1 MDWSL
6 LIAAFG
12 GGVLGAALGAV
23 PVFVLTGVLALAGVV
38 GVLGGHPEILQIAFG
53 PVLGPHVSFSGGV
66 AAAAFAAR
74 RGVIERGRDVATP
87 LMGLKRV
94 DVLLVGGAFGSLGYL
109 LALAFAA
116 SGLAAWTDPVAAVV
130 VISNVVARYMFGRT
144 GLLGTV
150 GTPTGRRFRPDDSAS
165 WLPWQQDWAHVLTI
179 GLGVSA
185 VAAALLVRSGLPP
198 GTEAIGFSLSTISL
212 GFLLMGTK
220 VPVTHHISM
229 TAALAVVH
237 GGGVLTGVVFGML
250 GAVLGEVASRATLI
264 HGDTHIDPP
273 AVAIALVATLLL
285 VLRAA
290 GVSLQPF

>member
-38 GVLGGHPEILQIAFG
+38 GVIGGHPEILQIAFG
-53 PVLGPHVSFSGGV
+53 PVLGPHVSFAGGV
-66 AAAAFAAR
+66 AAAAYAAR
-74 RGVIERGRDVATP
+74 RGVIARGRDVGTP
-87 LMGLKRV
+87 LMGLMRP
-94 DVLLVGGAFGSLGYL
+94 DVLLVGGVFGSLGYL
-109 LALAFAA
+109 MLLGLTA
-116 SGLAAWTDPVAAVV
+116 SGVAAWTDPVAAVV
-130 VISNVVARYMFGRT
+130 VISSVVVRYAFGRT
-144 GLLGTV
+144 GLFGTV
-150 GTPTGRRFRPDDSAS
+150 STPGGRLFQPDDAAN

-179 GLGVSA
+179 GFGVSA
-185 VAAALLVRSGLPP
+185 LAAGLVGYSGLPA
-198 GTEAIGFSLSTISL
+198 GTEPIGFALSTISL
-212 GFLLMGTK
+212 GFLLMGNK

-250 GAVLGEVASRATLI
+250 GAVLGEAASRATLI

-273 AVAIALVATLLL
+273 AVAIALVATTLLTL
-285 VLRAA
+285 KALGVVLP
-290 GVSLQPF
+290 PF

>member
-38 GVLGGHPEILQIAFG
+38 GVMAGHPEILQIAFG

-74 RGVIERGRDVATP
+74 RGVIDRGRDVASA
-87 LMGLKRV
+87 LMGLQRI
-94 DVLLVGGAFGSLGYL
+94 DVLLVGGLFGSAGYL
-109 LALAFAA
+109 MLLGLTA
-116 SGLAAWTDPVAAVV
+116 SGAAAWTDPVAAVV
-130 VISNVVARYMFGRT
+130 VVSNVIARLVFGRT
-144 GLLGTV
+144 GLFGKV
-150 GTPTGRRFRPDDSAS
+150 STPTGQRFRPDDSAS

-179 GLGVSA
+179 GFGVAA
-185 VAAALLVRSGLPP
+185 VAAALVARSGLPP
-198 GTEAIGFSLSTISL
+198 GTEAIGFALSTISL
-212 GFLLMGTK
+212 GFLLMGNK

-229 TAALAVVH
+229 TASLGVVH
-237 GGGVLTGVVFGML
+237 GGGVLVGVLFGML
-250 GAVLGEVASRATLI
+250 GAVLGEAASRATLI

-273 AVAIALVATLLL
+273 AVAIALVATLLV
-285 VLRAA
+285 VLRAM
-290 GVSLQPF
+290 GVTLPPI

>member
-109 LALAFAA
+109 LLLACAA
-116 SGLAAWTDPVAAVV
+116 SGIAAWTDPVAAVV
-130 VISNVVARYMFGRT
+130 VASNIVARYMFGRT
-144 GLLGTV
+144 GLLGAV

-179 GLGVSA
+179 GFAVSA
-185 VAAALLVRSGLPP
+185 VAAALLARSGLPP

-229 TAALAVVH
+229 TASLAVVH
-237 GGGVLTGVVFGML
+237 GGGVLAGVVFGML
-250 GAVLGEVASRATLI
+250 GAVLGEAASRATLI

-290 GVSLQPF
+290 GVSLPPI